1 MTVDGWF
8 QIFILVARS
17 LDPNRPHVMQ
27 EAAKLLGAICILHDL
42 QGHERVLEA
51 ITIAGENQ
59 SRERFSP
66 IVQGVLAKSKENDS
80 TRVSIM
86 RLVH

>member
-1 MTVDGWF
+1 
-8 QIFILVARS
+8 
-17 LDPNRPHVMQ
+17 MQ

-59 SRERFSP
+59 SRERFGP
-66 IVQGVLAKSKENDS
+66 IVQGVLSKKSLIEKGESKENDS
-80 TRVSIM
+80 TRVCS
-86 RLVH
+86 VNF